1 MLEQQGVFFM
11 AFTLETTLVLP
22 LSLSLLMGLTG
33 LTLPILDEFDTT
45 AREEVRSQVEQLS
58 LAHLYQPGEHSDALQ
73 TSPQHLVEWIELAY
87 ETRGLLT
94 DEEGTVIGTD
104 Q

>member
-1 MLEQQGVFFM
+1 M

-33 LTLPILDEFDTT
+33 MTLPILDEFDST
-45 AREEVRSQVEQLS
+45 AREEIRSQVEQLS
-58 LAHLYQPGEHSDALQ
+58 LAHLDQPGEQSYALQ
-73 TSPQHLVEWIELAY
+73 TSPQHMVEWIELAY
-87 ETRGLLT
+87 ETKGLLT
-94 DEEGTVIGTD
+94 GKSGTV